1 MLRSLVAAPSLRFPL
16 LISIQLVATKHEGEA
31 EQRAG
36 IRDQSREGQLRSRDK
51 HLSDMDYF
59 SSVSAQALKAKG
71 NTGNQPKRSS
81 NMPKPTRS
89 HHCGTT
95 RKNMPETTTGS
106 PGTYRTKHDHNHL
119 TWRVIPPETPCPS
132 ADHDPL
138 PLIRFRDCRNA
149 VQVSESPVS
158 D

>member
-1 MLRSLVAAPSLRFPL
+1 
-16 LISIQLVATKHEGEA
+16 
-31 EQRAG
+31 
-36 IRDQSREGQLRSRDK
+36 
-51 HLSDMDYF
+51 
-59 SSVSAQALKAKG
+59 
-71 NTGNQPKRSS
+71 
-81 NMPKPTRS
+81 MPKPTRS
-89 HHCGTT
+89 HDCGTI

-106 PGTYRTKHDHNHL
+106 PGTYHTKHDYNRL

-158 D
+158 DVMASCWCREGRRTRETRNIPWKHPDHDSFYLPHHPCRKSKIISRQTGCCVRSVDAT